1 MDERSKR
8 SQKGTVSA
16 GAHRAGLTQ
25 DHRVSDIIR
34 EVMSPC
40 PRALNPDA
48 TVLEAAEVMRRDD
61 IGDVLVMADA
71 DRALVGIL
79 TDRDIVVRALAEG
92 RDPAQTRVG
101 DVCSRQVVTVGPED
115 SVGHAVRVMREKAIR
130 RIPVVTAA
138 SCGDTHTRRHRSRAR
153 FTHCPGRRL
162 CGAPQYMSGRR
173 IGGSTRRESS
183 TR

>member
-130 RIPVVTAA
+130 RIPVVDGSQVVGILTLGDIAVERDSRTALA
-138 SCGDTHTRRHRSRAR
+138 DVSA
-153 FTHCPGRRL
+153 
-162 CGAPQYMSGRR
+162 APPN
-173 IGGSTRRESS
+173 T
-183 TR
+183 